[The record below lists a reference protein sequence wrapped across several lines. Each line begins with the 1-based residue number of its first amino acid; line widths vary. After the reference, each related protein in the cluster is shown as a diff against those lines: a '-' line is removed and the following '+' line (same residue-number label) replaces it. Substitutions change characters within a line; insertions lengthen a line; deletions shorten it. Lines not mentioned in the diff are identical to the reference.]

1 MNKQTDEGKPD
12 RSAVEKVKD
21 MWKNHKGQCERARE
35 GTVHVS

>member
-21 MWKNHKGQCERARE
+21 MWKYSKQKTA
-35 GTVHVS
+35 